1 MTSKYTHELETLN
14 KEVEEM
20 AALARSAIEKAVKL
34 IVTGDTQ
41 LKGEV
46 RKLDQE
52 IYHYDNLI
60 EKHCLDIIALHTP
73 VAGDLRYI
81 STSLKIIEDLNRIG
95 RYAWDMAE
103 VAEVFE
109 GQKFKKMVNIPHMA
123 ELVVEM
129 VGDAIDC
136 FTTRNAVE
144 ARNLFDR
151 DDEVD
156 ALYDT
161 VFRET
166 LTHLFEDPS
175 KIGVGIQYVL
185 VARYLERVA
194 DHACNIGERVVYMV
208 TGERWD
214 PLDRKKWNDQRK
226 KDDMVIEKGNVGDIE
241 DRLSQ
246 DGLETFHQQELSE
259 K

>member
-1 MTSKYTHELETLN
+1 MKMASRIQYTHELETLN
-14 KEVEEM
+14 REVEEM
-20 AALARSAIEKAVKL
+20 AGLARSAIEKAVKL
-34 IVTGDTQ
+34 IVTGDVQ
-41 LKGEV
+41 LKEEV
-46 RKLDQE
+46 RKLDKE
-52 IYHYDNLI
+52 IYRYDNLI

-73 VAGDLRYI
+73 VAGDLRNI

-123 ELVVEM
+123 ELVVKM

-144 ARNLFDR
+144 ARKLFDR

-166 LTHLFEDPS
+166 LTHLFENPN
-175 KIGVGIQYVL
+175 KINVGIHYIL

-214 PLDRKKWNDQRK
+214 PSQRRRNGSNSNMAGSVEPVTIRG
-226 KDDMVIEKGNVGDIE
+226 DKGTD
-241 DRLSQ
+241 LYTHQ
-246 DGLETFHQQELSE
+246 DELSE